1 MSRMEYITAAEA
13 AEKWG
18 VTIRQVQR
26 LLAAKRI
33 PYVKQYGRLR
43 LIPADAEKPGDPRR
57 EKLEWPEKLLLSD
70 LEEVV
75 AATTLPMPRNNP
87 DAIMDS
93 IGTQRLWRHYESE
106 LAYLRGDFERTK
118 NCFRKTEG
126 DTVSRLRASSIAIAA
141 AISTGDYSFYLE
153 IETFIKGIIKTNT
166 NNRLS
171 GFAELCLS
179 TAYVSTV
186 AHDMI
191 PQWLKEGDFTS
202 LMPQAIPDAVYK
214 RAKYFQLLG
223 KYESMLAVA
232 ETALALCASR
242 SGINFHDIYF
252 RIVCVAA
259 CCALGCMDE
268 AKLRLLDALE
278 IALPHGFITPFAESA
293 TTFGGLLGQCL
304 NQEYPQYYNAIIEQ
318 WNRTFTNWRAFH
330 NHFTKD
336 NITLILSLRDY
347 QIAKLA
353 VRGVPYKKIAE
364 QFHISLGTLNNKMQ
378 VIYETLLISEK
389 PRRQALAKYI
399 L

>member
-1 MSRMEYITAAEA
+1 MEYITVAEA

-26 LLAAKRI
+26 FLVAKRI
-33 PYVKQYGRLR
+33 PCVKQYGRLC
-43 LIPADAEKPGDPRR
+43 LIPADAEKPGDLRR
-57 EKLEWPEKLLLSD
+57 EKSDYTEKLLLSD
-70 LEEVV
+70 FEEVV

-87 DAIMDS
+87 DAIMNS
-93 IGTQRLWRHYESE
+93 LGEQRLRLQYEGE

-153 IETFIKGIIKTNT
+153 IETFLKSIIKANED
-166 NNRLS
+166 NRLS

-179 TAYVSTV
+179 TAHVSTV

-191 PQWLKEGDFTS
+191 PLWLKEGDFTS
-202 LMPQAIPDAVYK
+202 LMPQTIPDAAYK
-214 RAKYFQLLG
+214 RAKYFQLIG

-232 ETALALCASR
+232 ETALAFCASG
-242 SGINFHDIYF
+242 SGINFHDTYF
-252 RIVCVAA
+252 RIVCVMA
-259 CCALGCMDE
+259 CCALGRMHE
-268 AKLRLLDALE
+268 AKRRLLDALK
-278 IALPHGFITPFAESA
+278 IALPYGFITPFAESA
-293 TTFGGLLGQCL
+293 STFGGLLEQCL
-304 NQEYPQYYNAIIEQ
+304 HQEYPQYYNAAIEQ

-330 NHFTKD
+330 NHFTKN

-347 QIAKLA
+347 EIAKLV

-364 QFHISLGTLNNKMQ
+364 QFHISLGTLNNKVQ